1 MNEQSILNRSDEVR
15 PNPPTEAQRVD
26 ALEESLR
33 GHSMAAPVALDA
45 AAGAA
50 AGAIAGTIA
59 GPIGMAI
66 GAVIGGFV
74 GGAAGVA
81 VETADQE
88 QSLHDAELDR
98 AIGVSG
104 GSIGEASPGQPPSHG
119 RFQRPRSAPPTESP
133 SPATGPSRTS
143 TTRERDRARGDSA
156 APWASLQR
164 ARARKSPLP
173 CSFAL
178 ARCLQSRL
186 NTL

>member
-1 MNEQSILNRSDEVR
+1 MNEQSILNRSDEV
-15 PNPPTEAQRVD
+15 PTSPRREAERVN
-26 ALEESLR
+26 ALEESLE

-88 QSLHDAELDR
+88 QSLRDEELDR
-98 AIGVSG
+98 EIGVSG
-104 GSIGEASPGQPPSHG
+104 GDIGEAKPGQPPSHG
-119 RFQRPRSAPPTESP
+119 RFQAAALGTSEGEPTP
-133 SPATGPSRTS
+133 SNGPIQNV
-143 TTRERDRARGDSA
+143 DNA
-156 APWASLQR
+156 
-164 ARARKSPLP
+164 
-173 CSFAL
+173 
-178 ARCLQSRL
+178 
-186 NTL
+186 